1 MTWYTMN
8 NIAMMTGFTTRTLRN
23 YLRQG
28 ILKGEKVD
36 GAWRFSEE
44 EYEAFLTHPAVKP
57 GIRAKQNAIVND
69 FLLLNAKKENRT
81 CVILDICTERE
92 EAKQAAAFFCE
103 RIKEQEDEEL
113 QFGMEW
119 HKKNMRIILSGTEDA
134 VKEIMKCYYE
144 EN

>member
-69 FLLLNAKKENRT
+69 FLLLNVKKENRT

-119 HKKNMRIILSGTEDA
+119 HKKNMRIILSGTETA
-134 VKEIMKCYYE
+134 VKEIMKRYYE

>member
-144 EN
+144 RN

>member
-119 HKKNMRIILSGTEDA
+119 HKKNMRIILSGSETA
-134 VKEIMKCYYE
+134 VKEIMKCYYA

>member
-28 ILKGEKVD
+28 LLQGEKVD
-36 GAWRFSEE
+36 GVWRFTEE

-81 CVILDICTERE
+81 CVILDLCTERE

-119 HKKNMRIILSGTEDA
+119 HKKNMRIILSGSETA
-134 VKEIMKCYYE
+134 VKEIMKCYYA

>member
-69 FLLLNAKKENRT
+69 FLLLNAKKENRI

-119 HKKNMRIILSGTEDA
+119 HKKNMRIILSGPETA
-134 VKEIMKCYYE
+134 VKEIMKRYYE

>member
-119 HKKNMRIILSGTEDA
+119 HKKNMRIILSGTETA
-134 VKEIMKCYYE
+134 VKEIMKRYYE

>member
-28 ILKGEKVD
+28 LLQGEKVD
-36 GAWRFSEE
+36 GVWRFTEE

-92 EAKQAAAFFCE
+92 DAKRAAEFFCE

-119 HKKNMRIILSGTEDA
+119 HKKNMRIILSGSETA
-134 VKEIMKCYYE
+134 VKEIMKCYYA

>member
-1 MTWYTMN
+1 MAWYTMN

-28 ILKGEKVD
+28 LLQGEKVD
-36 GAWRFSEE
+36 GVWRFTEE

-92 EAKQAAAFFCE
+92 DAKRAAEFFCE

-119 HKKNMRIILSGTEDA
+119 HKKNMRIILSGSEPA
-134 VKEIMKCYYE
+134 VKEIMKCYYA

>member
-23 YLRQG
+23 YLRQE

-119 HKKNMRIILSGTEDA
+119 HKKNMRIILSGTENA
-134 VKEIMKCYYE
+134 VKEIMKRYYE

>member
-1 MTWYTMN
+1 MNWYTLN
-8 NIAMMTGFTTRTLRN
+8 DIAMMTGFTTRTLRN

-119 HKKNMRIILSGTEDA
+119 HKKNMRIILSGPETA
-134 VKEIMKCYYE
+134 VKEIMKRYYE

>member
-23 YLRQG
+23 YLHQG

-36 GAWRFSEE
+36 GVWRFSEE
-44 EYEAFLTHPAVKP
+44 EYEAFLAHPAVKP

-119 HKKNMRIILSGTEDA
+119 HKKNMRIILSGTETA
-134 VKEIMKCYYE
+134 VKEIMKRYYE